1 LGLKGRLNFLQ
12 EEAPSSEITILG
24 LDVGV
29 VLFLEALV
37 LRRITILKKL
47 KVFFKAEYMLWESKA
62 LSAIDG
68 REIFKDVGE

>member
-1 LGLKGRLNFLQ
+1 LNFLQ

-37 LRRITILKKL
+37 LRKITILKKL
-47 KVFFKAEYMLWESKA
+47 KVFFKVEYMLWESKT

-68 REIFKDVGE
+68 REICK